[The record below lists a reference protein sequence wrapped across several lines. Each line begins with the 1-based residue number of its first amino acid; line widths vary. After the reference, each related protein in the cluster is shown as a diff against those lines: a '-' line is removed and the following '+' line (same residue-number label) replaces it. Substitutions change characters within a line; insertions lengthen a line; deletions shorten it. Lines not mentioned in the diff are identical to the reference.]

1 MFPCSSHGTCLICT
15 TRVERTSIIAHSLEC
30 LRTSLCPESDTL
42 SCIILVEGM
51 YAKEYWMLI
60 LARHDA
66 TLSDLDHLIRDVWM
80 EGRENQS
87 TFTIKGAKFSSQSQT
102 GAALSIPIR
111 SVTTPDSTFS
121 YEYDPSSKTK
131 LAVSIVGESPTV
143 PLEGTICL
151 IARNERRKLP
161 CQICRG
167 EGAYLSTYWQ
177 GDPQLTIICGECAEK
192 NAADLDPEYVSVYP
206 NSPRYGIFGYR
217 ENPDAALHWYLPG
230 WSVPDFYPQKADEAL
245 AALLTPED
253 AGRASGPGT
262 DAADLHVSGDGD
274 QSESPL
280 AQPDEPADL
289 LIHEDTELDRV
300 AAESLAEPTDLF
312 LSDNAE
318 PDRISAEP
326 LDEPTDLFLS
336 DNAEPERIS
345 AEPLD
350 EPTDLLLSDNAE
362 PERISAEP
370 LDEPTDLLYPGK
382 KVSKRRS
389 TKKRDTPPQRH
400 HPLDAELEKISTSQP
415 NEPVEPF
422 DPVDDALKGEI
433 AVFLIHETLEHGTNH
448 GEWAAMVTNEFAS
461 TMCGSSRLSVPE
473 WDPLT
478 ARSCLLTGLAKREE
492 IIQDGAIGVV
502 PVICRFL
509 LHLEEAGH
517 LSDAREILRVV
528 LAAEPGFCAL
538 VGKHPKDG
546 DLATR
551 GVIDPDE
558 HTVLADA
565 GGITQP
571 GGAPGSTTTQAT
583 TEAETRNAMV
593 RQRCEEFCERFS
605 TDTVRNCCTRLVTEL
620 AREIIKVV
628 LVSEHGFCAQVAKHP
643 KDGKLATREAIDPDQ
658 RTVLADTGGST
669 QPCGA
674 PGSTTTQ
681 ATSEAE
687 TRNAVVRQRCEE
699 FCERFAT
706 DTVRD
711 CCDRLI
717 TELACAQPVSPLLKG
732 DPAHWS
738 AIIVYIACQREN
750 LIRRGRGGSLV
761 VGEIAD
767 FFNIS
772 RQTLPMK
779 VSTMKKYFSQAT
791 VVQES
796 TPGNPE
802 IPRGPGAVP
811 ADGQASSPA
820 AHERFHR

>member
-1 MFPCSSHGTCLICT
+1 MFPCSSPGTCLICT

-30 LRTSLCPESDTL
+30 LRTSLCPESDKL

-80 EGRENQS
+80 EGNDNQS
-87 TFTIKGAKFSSQSQT
+87 TFAMKGAKFSSQSQT
-102 GAALSIPIR
+102 GASLSVPIN
-111 SVTTPDSTFS
+111 SVTAPGTTFS
-121 YEYDPSSKTK
+121 YEYDTSSKTK
-131 LAVSIVGESPTV
+131 LALAIVGESPTI
-143 PLEGTICL
+143 PLEGTICV

-161 CQICRG
+161 CQICGG
-167 EGAYLSTYWQ
+167 EGAYLSTCWQ
-177 GDPQLTIICGECAEK
+177 GDPQLTIICKECAEK
-192 NAADLDPEYVSVYP
+192 NAADLDPGCVSVHP

-217 ENPDAALHWYLPG
+217 ENPDAALRWYLPG

-245 AALLTPED
+245 AVLLTPED
-253 AGRASGPGT
+253 TGRASGPGT
-262 DAADLHVSGDGD
+262 DADLHVPVEVEQEESNIAPPCEQAERFNTGDEIFAD
-274 QSESPL
+274 VSTT
-280 AQPDEPADL
+280 QPDEPADL
-289 LIHEDTELDRV
+289 LYPDDEVFSTRSLDQPDTPADLRYPGD
-300 AAESLAEPTDLF
+300 ESFVDVSPTHPGEP
-312 LSDNAE
+312 A
-318 PDRISAEP
+318 
-326 LDEPTDLFLS
+326 
-336 DNAEPERIS
+336 
-345 AEPLD
+345 
-350 EPTDLLLSDNAE
+350 
-362 PERISAEP
+362 
-370 LDEPTDLLYPGK
+370 DLLYPGK

-389 TKKRDTPPQRH
+389 PKKRDAPPKLH
-400 HPLDAELEKISTSQP
+400 HPLETELESISAEPLNEPADLLIHDDAELENISTSQP

-422 DPVDDALKGEI
+422 DPVNDALKGEI

-448 GEWAAMVTNEFAS
+448 SKRAAMVTNEFAS
-461 TMCGSSRLSVPE
+461 TMCGASRLSVPE

-492 IIQDGAIGVV
+492 ITRDGATGVV

-517 LSDAREILRVV
+517 LPDAREILRVV
-528 LAAEPGFCAL
+528 LAAEPRFCAL
-538 VGKHPKDG
+538 VGKDLKDEE
-546 DLATR
+546 LVTR

-558 HTVLADA
+558 HAVLADT
-565 GGITQP
+565 GGSTQP
-571 GGAPGSTTTQAT
+571 GGTPGSTTTQAT
-583 TEAETRNAMV
+583 SEAETRNAMV

-620 AREIIKVV
+620 AREIIRVV
-628 LVSEHGFCAQVAKHP
+628 LASEPGFCAQVVKHP
-643 KDGKLATREAIDPDQ
+643 MDGELATRDVIDPDQ
-658 RTVLADTGGST
+658 RTVLADAGGNT
-669 QPCGA
+669 QPGDA
-674 PGSTTTQ
+674 PGSTTPL

-687 TRNAVVRQRCEE
+687 TRTAVVRQRCEE

-738 AIIVYIACQREN
+738 ASIVYIACQREN
-750 LIRRGRGGSLV
+750 LIRRGRGGSPV

-767 FFNIS
+767 FFSIS
-772 RQTLPMK
+772 RQALQIK

-791 VVQES
+791 VVQDP

-811 ADGQASSPA
+811 AAGQASSPA
-820 AHERFHR
+820 AHEQFHR

>member
-1 MFPCSSHGTCLICT
+1 
-15 TRVERTSIIAHSLEC
+15 
-30 LRTSLCPESDTL
+30 
-42 SCIILVEGM
+42 M

-80 EGRENQS
+80 EGGENQS

-102 GAALSIPIR
+102 GAALSVPIR
-111 SVTTPDSTFS
+111 NVTTPDSTFL

-161 CQICRG
+161 CQICGG

-192 NAADLDPEYVSVYP
+192 NAADLDPEYVSVHP

-217 ENPDAALHWYLPG
+217 ENPYAALRWYLPG
-230 WSVPDFYPQKADEAL
+230 WSVPDFYPQKAEEAL
-245 AALLTPED
+245 AALLTPGD

-262 DAADLHVSGDGD
+262 DAADLHVSGDAD

-289 LIHEDTELDRV
+289 LLSGN
-300 AAESLAEPTDLF
+300 AESE
-312 LSDNAE
+312 
-318 PDRISAEP
+318 RISAEP
-326 LDEPTDLFLS
+326 LDEQADRFLS

-350 EPTDLLLSDNAE
+350 EQADRFLSDNAE
-362 PERISAEP
+362 LERISAEP
-370 LDEPTDLLYPGK
+370 LDEPADLFLSDNAELERISAEPLDEPADLLYPGK

-400 HPLDAELEKISTSQP
+400 HPLDAELENISTSQP

-620 AREIIKVV
+620 AREIIRVV
-628 LVSEHGFCAQVAKHP
+628 LVSEPGFCAQVAKHP
-643 KDGKLATREAIDPDQ
+643 KDGKLVTREAIDTDQ
-658 RTVLADTGGST
+658 CTVLADTGGST
-669 QPCGA
+669 QSGGTPD
-674 PGSTTTQ
+674 STTTQ
-681 ATSEAE
+681 ATTEAE

-717 TELACAQPVSPLLKG
+717 TELTSAQPVSPLLKG

-750 LIRRGRGGSLV
+750 LIRRGRGGSPV

-820 AHERFHR
+820 AHDQYHR